1 MSITKMREGL
11 ATNLGTISGIR
22 TYADIPDNPMMPA
35 AVVQLSRVTYDEAF
49 KRGLTE
55 YAFVITVIFGR
66 VATSSAQRSMD
77 ALISDEGNRSV
88 KTAVESDRT
97 LGGFAFDTRVT
108 EMTNV
113 QSVTI
118 GDITY
123 LSADFAVTV
132 FAD

>member
-1 MSITKMREGL
+1 MSITEMRTAL
-11 ATNLGTISGIR
+11 ATNLGGISGIR
-22 TYADIPDNPMMPA
+22 TYADIPDNPAMPA
-35 AVVQLSRVTYDEAF
+35 AVVQLQSVLYDQSF
-49 KRGLTE
+49 QRGLVQ
-55 YAFVITVIFGR
+55 YSFIVTVIFGR
-66 VATSSAQRSMD
+66 LATASAQKNLD
-77 ALISDEGNRSV
+77 ALISTGDRSV
-88 KTAVESDRT
+88 KAAVESDKT
-97 LGGFAFDTRVT
+97 LAGSAYDTRVT